1 MVSHRHT
8 EPPLVSTGEVARLFQ
23 VDPNTVRRWSKA
35 GKLTPV
41 ITPGGQRRYQQDE
54 VDALYAAG
62 FQTVREL
69 AAGVV
74 EGGEAA

>member
-8 EPPLVSTGEVARLFQ
+8 EPPLVSTGEVARLFR
-23 VDPNTVRRWSKA
+23 VDPKTVLRWSKA

-41 ITPGGQRRYQQDE
+41 LTPGGQRRYRQDE
-54 VDALYAAG
+54 VDALYTAG

-69 AAGVV
+69 TSGAVD
-74 EGGEAA
+74 GGEAA

>member
-8 EPPLVSTGEVARLFQ
+8 EPPLVSTGEVARLFR

-62 FQTVREL
+62 FRTVHDL
-69 AAGVV
+69 ASGAAG
-74 EGGEAA
+74 GGEAA

>member
-8 EPPLVSTGEVARLFQ
+8 EPPLVSTGEVARLFR
-23 VDPNTVRRWSKA
+23 VDPKTVLRWSKA

-41 ITPGGQRRYQQDE
+41 LTPGGQRRYQQDE

-62 FQTVREL
+62 FQTVPEL
-69 AAGVV
+69 TSGAV